1 MNAIYTV
8 TPNPGLDRTLTVPAI
23 IHNEVLRASE
33 VRMDVGGK
41 GFNVAR
47 ALKALGM
54 ESTAL
59 GFLGGATGRMLEDG
73 LAALGIRGEFVH
85 IADETRTNFVVTD
98 PLGVD
103 HVKVNEAGPLINAA
117 ELASFYTLVEQ
128 RLQPG
133 DFWVLSGSL
142 ARGLPVDFYAH
153 LVRTIQ
159 QAEAYAVL
167 DASGAALRA
176 GLSSAPYL
184 VKPNMLEAS
193 EATGIAIA
201 DENDALAAARMML
214 QRGATLVALSMGA
227 DGLLLVDHQRTVRVR
242 PPTVR
247 ALNTVG
253 AGDALLAGLV
263 WALVQKQPLEQV
275 ARWGVA
281 CGSAAA
287 ARPGVDFAPLAEV
300 QAVYEKVSVNGEE

>member
-8 TPNPGLDRTLTVPAI
+8 TPNPGLDRTLTVPTI

-54 ESTAL
+54 ESSAL
-59 GFLGGATGRMLEDG
+59 GFLGGATGRLLEEG

-103 HVKVNEAGPLINAA
+103 HVKVNEAGPLIGSA
-117 ELASFYTLVEQ
+117 EMASFYALVEQ

-142 ARGLPVDFYAH
+142 ARGLPADFYAH
-153 LVRTIQ
+153 LIRTIQ
-159 QAEAYAVL
+159 QASAYAVL
-167 DASGAALRA
+167 DASGAALHA
-176 GLSSAPYL
+176 GLASAPYL
-184 VKPNMLEAS
+184 IKPNLLEAS
-193 EATGIAIA
+193 EVTGIAIA
-201 DENDALAAARMML
+201 DENDALRAARTML
-214 QRGATLVALSMGA
+214 YGGVSIVALSMGA
-227 DGLLLVDHQRTVRVR
+227 DGLLLVDHEWTIRVR
-242 PPTVR
+242 PPAIR
-247 ALNTVG
+247 ALNAVG

-263 WALVQKQPLEQV
+263 WALVQKHPLEEV

-287 ARPGVDFAPLAEV
+287 ARPGVDFAPMAEV
-300 QAVYEKVSVNGEE
+300 QEMFERVSVSGEQ

>member
-1 MNAIYTV
+1 MDAIYTV

-54 ESTAL
+54 ESTAF

-73 LAALGIRGEFVH
+73 LTTLGIRGEFIH

-103 HVKVNEAGPLINAA
+103 HVKVNEAGPLISAA

-142 ARGLPVDFYAH
+142 ARGLPSDFHAH
-153 LVRTIQ
+153 LIRTIQ
-159 QAEAYAVL
+159 QASAFAVL
-167 DASGAALRA
+167 DASGAALHA
-176 GLSSAPYL
+176 GLASAPYL
-184 VKPNMLEAS
+184 VKPNLLEAS

-201 DENDALAAARMML
+201 DENDALRAARTML
-214 QRGATLVALSMGA
+214 HGGVSIVALSMGVE
-227 DGLLLVDHQRTVRVR
+227 GLLLVDHERTIRVR
-242 PPTVR
+242 PPAIR
-247 ALNTVG
+247 ALNAVG

-263 WALVQKQPLEQV
+263 WALVQKQPLDEV

-287 ARPGVDFAPLAEV
+287 SRPGVDFAPMADV
-300 QAVYEKVSVNGEE
+300 QEMFEKLSVKSEK